1 MTEVLVAGW
10 ILAWGDE
17 RSIKYSE
24 PFPTA
29 QMCEEA
35 KLTLPDHYFSK
46 GCFYVNKDGEKQ
58 GRKF

>member
-1 MTEVLVAGW
+1 LIEVVAITGW

-17 RSIKYSE
+17 RSIKYSP

-35 KLTLPDHYFSK
+35 KRELPEHYFSK
-46 GCFYVNKDGEKQ
+46 GCFYVKDGEKQ
-58 GRKF
+58 GFKF